1 MSIKIDKRYLVK
13 MMKGPQ
19 VLIVGDS
26 RKMKGGVS
34 TVIKTIEQSYLWEK
48 YKCKWVECQINAS
61 IPMKILY
68 LLKGMIM
75 AFFLIPQYDIIHF
88 HGNPGRSIRVQ
99 FAIFLY
105 ACLWRKKIIL
115 HVHIGNQYTES
126 VKDKVFAFCCRK
138 ADAIITLGEM
148 WKKYIPVQDP
158 SRVVAIYNPAPAI
171 STPQSSQK
179 YFLFAAWLSMR
190 YKAYDTLIKGW
201 AIAARNHPDWRLVI
215 CGGGEVDNLKKFI
228 KDENVESSVDFLGW
242 VEGDDKHQLFSH
254 AYGYIMTSVQEGL
267 PMSVL
272 EALSEGVP
280 VITTP
285 VGTLPELLVANES
298 ALMFDFRDA
307 KGLAQCIEQLI
318 EDDVLRKKLI
328 ANGQHLVDT
337 TLSKERFAEEID
349 KLYQS
354 LL

>member
-1 MSIKIDKRYLVK
+1 MNVPK
-13 MMKGPQ
+13 

-34 TVIKTIEQSYLWEK
+34 TVIKTIEKSYLWKK
-48 YKCKWVECQINAS
+48 YRCQWVECQINDS
-61 IPMKILY
+61 IAMKILY
-68 LLKGMIM
+68 LLRGIIV
-75 AFFLIPQYDIIHF
+75 ALFLIPQYDIIHF

-126 VKDKVFAFCCRK
+126 VNDKVFAFCCRK
-138 ADAIITLGEM
+138 ADAIVTLGEM

-158 SRVVAIYNPAPAI
+158 SRVVAVYNPAPAI
-171 STPQSSQK
+171 STPQSPQK

-201 AIAARNHPDWRLVI
+201 AIAAHNHPDWKLVI
-215 CGGGEVDNLKKFI
+215 CGGGEVEGLKKCI
-228 KDENVESSVDFLGW
+228 REERVGDTVDFLGW
-242 VEGDDKHQLFSH
+242 IEGEKKHNLFSH

-272 EALSEGVP
+272 EALSEGIP

-285 VGTLPELLVANES
+285 VGTLPELLTNE
-298 ALMFDFRDA
+298 RDA
-307 KGLAQCIEQLI
+307 LIYDFNDANGLAQCITKLI
-318 EDDVLRKKLI
+318 EDSSIRNQLIKNGQQLVQDVLSTEMFIEKINKI
-328 ANGQHLVDT
+328 
-337 TLSKERFAEEID
+337 
-349 KLYQS
+349 YQS
-354 LL
+354 LSR